1 MVVERAKQFAL
12 PEEAR
17 ENVIKEEYLWEKTL
31 KCKNDY
37 HLTFDMQSISFFKG
51 IHYFFY
57 ETFCLFPVCL
67 MNIMFSTLFAVR
79 FKF

>member
-12 PEEAR
+12 PEGAR

-37 HLTFDMQSISFFKG
+37 HLTFDI
-51 IHYFFY
+51 
-57 ETFCLFPVCL
+57 
-67 MNIMFSTLFAVR
+67 
-79 FKF
+79 

>member
-17 ENVIKEEYLWEKTL
+17 ENVIKEYLWVKTL

-37 HLTFDMQSISFFKG
+37 HLTFDMQSVSSFKG
-51 IHYFFY
+51 IHYFF
-57 ETFCLFPVCL
+57 
-67 MNIMFSTLFAVR
+67 
-79 FKF
+79 

>member
-17 ENVIKEEYLWEKTL
+17 DNVVKEEYLWEKTL

-37 HLTFDMQSISFFKG
+37 HLTFDMQSISSFKG
-51 IHYFFY
+51 IHYFF
-57 ETFCLFPVCL
+57 
-67 MNIMFSTLFAVR
+67 
-79 FKF
+79 